1 MPPFQIE
8 ILLLNSNI
16 PNGDKAP
23 EIFPHIRMFPNS
35 LYVAQFFFSQNPNY
49 LPLTTTASGPHI
61 PQCFL
66 ACCSIWKFCSAVH
79 LLIRLS
85 FLDICLCQFQHHQHR
100 CCNYFQQC
108 GSFFRKFKNMTL
120 NGIII
125 SKLSKCKVRPHKIDI
140 CTPRK
145 VYWPVAVDRGWGEM
159 GNIGFPKKNSSVS
172 ASHLSSHTQKP
183 SHYFDWDKLCQVL
196 ATVESSQR
204 VCSRSLSREN
214 SQLPNSGPLSLLV
227 KVKGSKT
234 FARWWPTSSCPTRLG
249 ASDQQVAASPPVQL
263 DLHQLAPLLLLLLG
277 VLLLALLLLLVEVAA
292 PLAKQ
297 GKISSEFFLQICFFI
312 CRLDNLNS

>member
-23 EIFPHIRMFPNS
+23 EIFPHVRMFPNS

-85 FLDICLCQFQHHQHR
+85 LLDICPCQFQHHRHR

-159 GNIGFPKKNSSVS
+159 LNIGFPKKNSSVS
-172 ASHLSSHTQKP
+172 ASHLSSHTQKAKP
-183 SHYFDWDKLCQVL
+183 LFQLGQTLPGSRYRRIFSEGLLKITEQGKLSAAKLRSTFTSGESERIQNICQVVADL
-196 ATVESSQR
+196 
-204 VCSRSLSREN
+204 L
-214 SQLPNSGPLSLLV
+214 LPNSDWSLGSASSSLST
-227 KVKGSKT
+227 SPAWPPP
-234 FARWWPTSSCPTRLG
+234 ARSSPPPPPWRSPPRPPTSACWG
-249 ASDQQVAASPPVQL
+249 
-263 DLHQLAPLLLLLLG
+263 
-277 VLLLALLLLLVEVAA
+277 
-292 PLAKQ
+292 
-297 GKISSEFFLQICFFI
+297 SSATGQA
-312 CRLDNLNS
+312 R